1 LVVSNECA
9 PDQYKDSCNL
19 VFFSNDLAMIHGD
32 YSELALGTCIGDVQM
47 SLKDQNHMI
56 SSTVRFSLMVVIK
69 YQLI

>member
-1 LVVSNECA
+1 
-9 PDQYKDSCNL
+9 
-19 VFFSNDLAMIHGD
+19 MIHGD